1 MSNKDTPNISADSE
15 IDDVINA
22 AVVKFKNNESI
33 EDYLL
38 EINGDEDKF
47 NEWAWNMELGEK
59 DYVLL
64 ESVDYF
70 LIAEDIS
77 EIFEADG
84 MDLNSDA
91 DVLNFIASHIENA
104 EFWESAIYYEI
115 DEIFIGVKCEIHGQ
129 GGAHFLD
136 LGIYSSEKQYFESL
150 AEAGYICLDGNAVV
164 SHTASDL
171 ISMFKK
177 NVTEKYLNS

>member
-1 MSNKDTPNISADSE
+1 MSNKDTPNILADSE

-33 EDYLL
+33 VDYLL

-47 NEWAWNMELGEK
+47 NEWAWDKELGEK
-59 DYVLL
+59 DYVLI
-64 ESVDYF
+64 ESVGYF

-91 DVLNFIASHIENA
+91 DILNFIASHIENA

-115 DEIFIGVKCEIHGQ
+115 DEICIGVRCEIHGQ

-136 LGIYSSEKQYFESL
+136 FGIYSSEEQYFESL
-150 AEAGYICLDGNAVV
+150 TEAGYICLDGNTVV

-177 NVTEKYLNS
+177 NVTAKYLNS